1 MTLDGVPTAVVGVM
15 PASYAFPD
23 SRVDLWIPDPMSR
36 AVAAS
41 TAGVYDFSGVARLRQ
56 GATIEDARM
65 ELTRLA
71 AELAP
76 ANPGQGYDKLVST
89 ATTLIDATVGPV

>member
-1 MTLDGVPTAVVGVM
+1 M

-23 SRVDLWIPDPMSR
+23 PRVDIWIPDPASR
-36 AVAAS
+36 AIAAS
-41 TAGVYDFSGVARLRQ
+41 TAGVYDLSGVARLRQ
-56 GATIEDARM
+56 GATIEDART

-76 ANPGQGYDKLVST
+76 ANPGQGYDRLVST
-89 ATTLIDATVGPV
+89 ATTLIDATVGRVAPTLWMLSASV

>member
-76 ANPGQGYDKLVST
+76 ANPGQGHDKLVST